1 MTFLCD
7 SAKAEFAKA
16 LNKAFPD
23 VWFSWII
30 DDLTCSMRLD
40 QVVRVDEFIKEQ
52 GAGCGLT
59 VNEGKRGIT
68 SLLQAF
74 TVTPDLT
81 VSGIPYV
88 LQGNRLEG
96 LAIGTASLG
105 GWNKLR
111 TGMSDRHGG
120 IP

>member
-1 MTFLCD
+1 MTRGAMQGDPLGGDFFVC
-7 SAKAEFAKA
+7 AKADFAKA
-16 LNKAFPD
+16 LNATFPD

-68 SLLQAF
+68 SLFLQA
-74 TVTPDLT
+74 
-81 VSGIPYV
+81 
-88 LQGNRLEG
+88 
-96 LAIGTASLG
+96 
-105 GWNKLR
+105 
-111 TGMSDRHGG
+111 
-120 IP
+120 